1 MILLK
6 PYNSKKNKLCNN
18 AISSNIIRISVK
30 NIAFACIPRY
40 NNQYTIL
47 NPRWI
52 SAKGRELRMKK
63 DSLKLQSY
71 NIIKDKIIRCE
82 YAPNTLINEE
92 ALREELGVS
101 RTPIRD
107 ALSRLE
113 QEGLIQI
120 LPKKGIMVSGLS
132 LSEINA
138 IFEIRLLFE
147 PHALA
152 TYGHRLNDEK
162 MLEFYN
168 ICSQGEVL
176 EADEF
181 YRVDDEF
188 HAFIIAATPNRY
200 IQHTYEL
207 IQNQNLRF
215 RVMTGQRPDDR
226 LERSNN
232 EHLTIIKACL
242 RKDWMAAA
250 AAMEEHLRQSKN
262 STFELLLN
270 FGGV

>member
-1 MILLK
+1 MDILFGIQAL
-6 PYNSKKNKLCNN
+6 
-18 AISSNIIRISVK
+18 V
-30 NIAFACIPRY
+30 
-40 NNQYTIL
+40 
-47 NPRWI
+47 
-52 SAKGRELRMKK
+52 SAKGREQRMKK

-82 YAPNTLINEE
+82 YAPNTLISEE

-132 LSEINA
+132 LSEINS
-138 IFEIRLLFE
+138 IFEIRMLFE
-147 PHALA
+147 PHVLA
-152 TYGHRLNDEK
+152 TYGHRLSDEK

-168 ICSQGEVL
+168 ICTQGGVL
-176 EADEF
+176 QPDEF
-181 YRVDDEF
+181 YKMDDEF
-188 HAFIIAATPNRY
+188 HAFIISAAPNRY
-200 IQHTYEL
+200 IHHTYEL

-215 RVMTGQRPDDR
+215 RVMTGQRPDNR
-226 LERSNN
+226 LDHSND

-242 RKDWMAAA
+242 RKDWTAAA
-250 AAMEEHLRQSKN
+250 SAMEEHLRQSKN
-262 STFELLLN
+262 STFELLLT

>member
-1 MILLK
+1 
-6 PYNSKKNKLCNN
+6 
-18 AISSNIIRISVK
+18 
-30 NIAFACIPRY
+30 
-40 NNQYTIL
+40 
-47 NPRWI
+47 
-52 SAKGRELRMKK
+52 MKK
-63 DSLKLQSY
+63 DSLKLQAY

-82 YAPNTLINEE
+82 YAPNTMLSEE

-138 IFEIRLLFE
+138 IFEIRMLYE
-147 PHALA
+147 PYVLS
-152 TYGHRLNDEK
+152 TYGHRLNDDK
-162 MLEFYN
+162 LLEFYN
-168 ICSQGEVL
+168 TCAQSGILV
-176 EADEF
+176 ADEF
-181 YRVDDEF
+181 FRIDDEL
-188 HAFIIAATPNRY
+188 HAFIVAATSNRY
-200 IQHTYEL
+200 IQHTYQL

-215 RVMTGQRPDDR
+215 RVMTGEQPNDR

-232 EHLTIIKACL
+232 EHLTILKACL
-242 RKDWMAAA
+242 RKDWAAAA

-270 FGGV
+270 FPGA

>member
-1 MILLK
+1 
-6 PYNSKKNKLCNN
+6 
-18 AISSNIIRISVK
+18 
-30 NIAFACIPRY
+30 
-40 NNQYTIL
+40 
-47 NPRWI
+47 
-52 SAKGRELRMKK
+52 MKK

-82 YAPNTLINEE
+82 YAPNTLISEE

-138 IFEIRLLFE
+138 IFEIRMLFE
-147 PHALA
+147 PYALA

-168 ICSQGEVL
+168 TCSQGGVFEP
-176 EADEF
+176 DEF
-181 YRVDDEF
+181 YKVDDEF
-188 HAFIIAATPNRY
+188 HAFIIGAAPNRY
-200 IQHTYEL
+200 IHHTYEL

-215 RVMTGQRPDDR
+215 RVMTGQQPDNR
-226 LERSNN
+226 LDRSNS

-242 RKDWMAAA
+242 RKDWAAA
-250 AAMEEHLRQSKN
+250 ADAMEEHLRQSKN

-270 FGGV
+270 YGGV

>member
-1 MILLK
+1 MK
-6 PYNSKKNKLCNN
+6 
-18 AISSNIIRISVK
+18 
-30 NIAFACIPRY
+30 
-40 NNQYTIL
+40 YTIW
-47 NPRWI
+47 NPSAI
-52 SAKGRELRMKK
+52 SAKGREPGMKK

-82 YAPNTLINEE
+82 YAPNTLISEE

-138 IFEIRLLFE
+138 IFEIRMLFE
-147 PHALA
+147 PYALA
-152 TYGHRLNDEK
+152 TYGYRLNDEK

-168 ICSQGEVL
+168 TCSQGGVFQP
-176 EADEF
+176 DEF
-181 YRVDDEF
+181 YKVDDDF
-188 HAFIIAATPNRY
+188 HAFIIDAAPNRY
-200 IQHTYEL
+200 IHHTYEL

-215 RVMTGQRPDDR
+215 RVMTGQQPDDR
-226 LERSNN
+226 LDRSNS

-242 RKDWMAAA
+242 RKDWSAAA
-250 AAMEEHLRQSKN
+250 DAMEEHLRQSKN

-270 FGGV
+270 YGGV

>member
-1 MILLK
+1 MDILFGIQAL
-6 PYNSKKNKLCNN
+6 
-18 AISSNIIRISVK
+18 V
-30 NIAFACIPRY
+30 
-40 NNQYTIL
+40 
-47 NPRWI
+47 
-52 SAKGRELRMKK
+52 SAKGREQRMKK

-82 YAPNTLINEE
+82 YAPNTLISEE

-132 LSEINA
+132 LSEINS
-138 IFEIRLLFE
+138 IFEIRMLFE
-147 PHALA
+147 PHVLA
-152 TYGHRLNDEK
+152 TYGHRLSDEK

-168 ICSQGEVL
+168 ICTQSGVL
-176 EADEF
+176 QPDEF
-181 YRVDDEF
+181 YKMDDEF
-188 HAFIIAATPNRY
+188 HAFIISAAPNRY
-200 IQHTYEL
+200 IHHTYEL

-215 RVMTGQRPDDR
+215 RVMTGQRPDNR
-226 LERSNN
+226 LDHSND

-242 RKDWMAAA
+242 RKDWTAAA
-250 AAMEEHLRQSKN
+250 SAMEEHLRQSKN
-262 STFELLLN
+262 STFELLLT

>member
-1 MILLK
+1 
-6 PYNSKKNKLCNN
+6 
-18 AISSNIIRISVK
+18 
-30 NIAFACIPRY
+30 
-40 NNQYTIL
+40 
-47 NPRWI
+47 
-52 SAKGRELRMKK
+52 MKK

-71 NIIKDKIIRCE
+71 QTIKDKIIRCE
-82 YAPNTLINEE
+82 YAPNTMISEE

-138 IFEIRLLFE
+138 IFEIRMLYE
-147 PHALA
+147 PYVLA

-162 MLEFYN
+162 LLEFYN
-168 ICSQGEVL
+168 ICTQSGVL
-176 EADEF
+176 SNDQF
-181 YRVDDEF
+181 LKMDDEL
-188 HAFIIAATPNRY
+188 HAFMIAASNNRY

-215 RVMTGQRPDDR
+215 RVMTGEQPNDR
-226 LERSNN
+226 LMRSNN

-242 RKDWMAAA
+242 RKDWPAAA
-250 AAMEEHLRQSKN
+250 AAMEDHLRQSKN

>member
-1 MILLK
+1 
-6 PYNSKKNKLCNN
+6 
-18 AISSNIIRISVK
+18 
-30 NIAFACIPRY
+30 
-40 NNQYTIL
+40 
-47 NPRWI
+47 
-52 SAKGRELRMKK
+52 
-63 DSLKLQSY
+63 
-71 NIIKDKIIRCE
+71 
-82 YAPNTLINEE
+82 
-92 ALREELGVS
+92 
-101 RTPIRD
+101 
-107 ALSRLE
+107 
-113 QEGLIQI
+113 
-120 LPKKGIMVSGLS
+120 MVSGLS

-181 YRVDDEF
+181 YRMDDEF